1 MFQADPVMGGQSS
14 GAMKTINNVGILYGV
29 VRDIPRLN
37 APGFIKIQTPDSTN
51 FPDAR
56 SCTHFKLEIK
66 TAGTNTNY
74 GGWRFGVGSSQPSN
88 GKGQRHAYGHKGDF
102 AAPSNQEFLNIT
114 MPFNEFSNYW
124 NPSTG
129 DAIVTCKEDV
139 QYCMKNDTLNGL
151 GNTISVWAE
160 GKNGDVELHIR
171 NIYVGGCDQNVVEAT
186 GGSAGSSIMD
196 SGSNNSRIN
205 VVNTLLMMVVLCLMH
220 R

>member
-1 MFQADPVMGGQSS
+1 MQVTTFDSTRAPSHSWVFQADPVMGGQSS

-102 AAPSNQEFLNIT
+102 AAPSNQEFIKILPCHSMNLVII
-114 MPFNEFSNYW
+114 
-124 NPSTG
+124 G
-129 DAIVTCKEDV
+129 I
-139 QYCMKNDTLNGL
+139 
-151 GNTISVWAE
+151 
-160 GKNGDVELHIR
+160 
-171 NIYVGGCDQNVVEAT
+171 
-186 GGSAGSSIMD
+186 
-196 SGSNNSRIN
+196 
-205 VVNTLLMMVVLCLMH
+205 H
-220 R
+220 RQEMR